1 MVVNLAVWLA
11 SLQAL
16 LPPGRAFTRHPD
28 SVFTKVLLSIAAMLL
43 AAQLWLED
51 MLYQADPRNATSM
64 LPRWE
69 EFLNLPDKCTP
80 AGQQLIDRQRAAY
93 QRLLEQGGQ
102 SRAYFIELGS
112 LLGEPNVTITEF
124 KRFTCNSTCNDA
136 LRSDA
141 DCFVWQVNIPHGAQ
155 NIQIF
160 NCNSPCD
167 SSLQS
172 YSASVI
178 ECAFKER
185 RPAHTDVIFAYQ
197 S

>member
-1 MVVNLAVWLA
+1 MVVTLSAWLA
-11 SLQAL
+11 TLQAL
-16 LPPGRAFTRHPD
+16 LPPGRAFTRNPS
-28 SVFTKVLLSIAAMLL
+28 SVLTNVLSSIAAMML

-51 MLYQADPRNATSM
+51 LLHQADPRNATSM

-69 EFLNLPDKCTP
+69 DFLNLPDKCTP
-80 AGQQLIDRQRAAY
+80 AGQQLVDRQRAAY

-102 SRAYFIELGS
+102 SKAYFIGLAAM
-112 LLGEPNVTITEF
+112 LGEQDITITEH
-124 KRFTCNSTCNDA
+124 KRFTCNSNCNDA
-136 LRSDA
+136 LYSEA

-167 SSLQS
+167 SSLQA

-178 ECAFKER
+178 ECAFNER
-185 RPAHTDVIFAYQ
+185 RPVHTDVIFAYQ